1 MKLPSTITVVA
12 PAVALFGLKTA
23 QSARRCHSNSPRPQ
37 SYQASAASR
46 IWEATSFCAAK
57 CAAICLVVA
66 ALTGSLLSL
75 RAATP
80 PGTSLISTIE
90 LSPGGGT
97 YTPTL
102 FALNQ
107 TTHKLYVMGTTF
119 PGPSLGIALINT
131 ATGSFVTGIRQT
143 TMIPYGIAADDSTTA
158 GGNKAYLIGTRGYGS
173 AQQQILLTI
182 DGTTDTID
190 PNTAVTLPI
199 NQRIGLFGV
208 NPIGVNPVNH
218 KVYISDNNGTVAVVD
233 GPNHTVLK
241 TIQNVGFDLM
251 VAIPASNKMLA
262 FQNGPVALIDSSND
276 SETTLPIPTF
286 YAADAAYDSANGQIY
301 AVGQDKNGTTQL
313 IVFDGSGAIVTS
325 TTAGVPSGANSIAVD
340 AAGGKVYLGTPT
352 PYYTNGTIT
361 AFSATSLAVVGSFP
375 QGAGKLAIDS
385 TNSSRIYLLDYGD
398 YSCPSCQRTEL
409 LNQVGLLNVND
420 GSLARLT
427 VGYQP
432 GAVAVNRQTN
442 RTYVVD
448 VQAPELVVIDGA
460 SNSVSGRVAVKP
472 AVNARVFGYETTA
485 RLIAVSE
492 AVNRIYLPRQV
503 IENPVDGTRASVVD
517 VLDGATNALI
527 TTISV
532 GSPYIYAMAV
542 DDTRR
547 HLLIATAGTMY
558 VYGLDSNS
566 LVATAT
572 LPANNI
578 FGMVANPATGRIYVG
593 ALDGGGYVFVLDGD
607 SYSVLASSIT
617 SGAEPVPMAVDQK
630 RNKIYVANTAAG
642 SVDNSFTVID
652 GATNTS
658 QTISNISSN
667 TGGDAVQS
675 VAVDEVSNTVY
686 VLDNADQSGGNGW
699 VTVYSAA
706 NNYSFLGEISVGTTP
721 AGMAFNSTSRQLF
734 VTNEPDGTV
743 SVLLNGTRPP
753 PPVPA
758 HGGLSDTYFSVDGY
772 ASGGTVV
779 NGTPLA
785 FLAQQSGTP
794 AGLNV
799 RVQFSTT
806 PNDPL
811 SWAPLPNGTDGFMV
825 YDSSSQQ
832 FAVMSSSYPL
842 TAGVYF
848 RAISAAPSYPDSISS
863 IVGPFN
869 LTSSTPRLGPTTL
882 YISRNGPVAN
892 IRFGVTEATIPAGT
906 AVRIQATKTPA
917 SAASWAD
924 IDNGSLTQDSTAP
937 NQFYLG
943 LDNYPSGEGVFFRA
957 LATEAG
963 YVDSISQEIGPIAF
977 ILDPAA
983 TVNISL
989 SNGLA
994 KDVHGGEDFDF
1005 PLTLHTGSFDVT
1017 ATAQSGRP
1025 INYVGLKYDGD
1036 TLESFA
1042 SAASEGNTV
1051 NYKAGIAGDH
1061 LVEAIATDDLG
1072 VIGDARPV
1080 HVRVAPAAP
1089 GRMLFAGRPGNWS
1102 DPSMWIDSNGISGV
1116 PGPDDFAV
1124 LSSVDV
1130 SLPSDVN
1137 VKAVSLNGGTI
1148 SGPGKLTVTG
1158 FFTIGGGRIK
1168 SDLEIPAGATC
1179 LMINDADAAFGGQVI
1194 NGGRFK
1200 LHGKGGITGIKN
1212 GTSAQATGA
1221 GGIAGVQPDGFFDG
1235 VLGFFR
1241 NLGSII
1247 FHRPAGGRPGSGSAP
1262 PPAPSPTP
1270 APEVRTIAIAGLE
1283 NSGLVAAGGGNLI
1296 SEHGG
1301 GVISNDGGSL
1311 ISHDSGTLITQDG
1324 GSLVAQGGGNLVAQ
1338 GGGNLVAQGG
1348 GNLVAQGGGNLVAT
1362 GGGNLVAQGGG
1373 NLVATGGG
1381 NIIGLSNQRA
1391 ESAASGFTQTAGQM
1405 DLTSLILTGP
1415 LTLNGGVLKGTG
1427 LILGDLTNNAGF
1439 VSPGHTA
1446 AGLLAVTGN
1455 YTQGVQGTLIIEN
1468 GGPSSSQ
1475 FDQLQVGGVANLGGK
1490 LDIKT
1495 INGYTPDPADTFSPL
1510 GFGSVSGSFSS
1521 VSSNAQVTVAPT
1533 GLLTSIDPTKPNPT
1547 NGQPLNIATRL
1558 QIQSGDNVLIAGFI
1572 ITGPAGSTKK
1582 VLIRGIGPSLANFGV
1597 AGTIPDPF
1605 LELHKPDGSVVTNDN
1620 WKQAPNV
1627 AEIPSGFAPSNDLE
1641 SIIYTTL
1648 SPGNYTAILKGAH
1661 GEAGVGLVEAYDF
1674 DTTSTAKLAN
1684 IATRGFVNTGDN
1696 VMIGGFIIGG
1706 IEPANVL
1713 VRAIGPSLTQFG
1725 VQAAL
1730 QATTLELHDSNGS
1743 VISNEGWRSTQESEI
1758 QATTIPPTN
1767 DNEAAI
1773 LATLVPGNYTA
1784 IVRGKNDTTGIAV
1797 VEAYNLQ

>member
-1 MKLPSTITVVA
+1 
-12 PAVALFGLKTA
+12 
-23 QSARRCHSNSPRPQ
+23 
-37 SYQASAASR
+37 
-46 IWEATSFCAAK
+46 
-57 CAAICLVVA
+57 VA
-66 ALTGSLLSL
+66 ALIGSSLSL

-80 PGTSLISTIE
+80 PGTSLINTIE
-90 LSPGGGT
+90 LSPGGSAYSPGQ
-97 YTPTL
+97 
-102 FALNQ
+102 FGLNQ
-107 TTHKLYVMGTTF
+107 ATHKLYTLAPYIVNVQ
-119 PGPSLGIALINT
+119 PCAAAVINT
-131 ATGSFVTGIRQT
+131 ATGSFVTGIRDPKNT
-143 TMIPYGIAADDSTTA
+143 VTSDGGFLAPYGLAVDDSTTA
-158 GGNKAYLIGTRGYGS
+158 GGNKVYYVSDVGYSSTRRLVLVTGNG
-173 AQQQILLTI
+173 A
-182 DGTTDTID
+182 TDTID
-190 PNTAVTLPI
+190 PNTAVSLPI
-199 NQRIGLFGV
+199 SEPASYAGNAG
-208 NPIGVNPVNH
+208 IGVNPVNH
-218 KVYISDNNGTVAVVD
+218 KVYVSDYYGTVAVVD
-233 GPNHTVLK
+233 GPTHSVIK
-241 TIQNVGFDLM
+241 TIQMPSGNGANVI

-262 FQNGPVALIDSSND
+262 FPYGPVVLIDSSSD
-276 SETTLPIPTF
+276 SLTTLSIPSF
-286 YAADAAYDSANGQIY
+286 YASDAAYDSANGRIY
-301 AVGQDKNGTTQL
+301 AVGQDPNGTTQL
-313 IVFDGSGAIVTS
+313 IVFDGSGAIVAS
-325 TTAGVPSGANSIAVD
+325 TTAGVPSGAKSIAVD
-340 AAGGKVYLGTPT
+340 AAGGKVYVGTPT
-352 PYYTNGTIT
+352 PSDTNGTIT
-361 AFSATSLAVVGSFP
+361 VFSATSLAVIGSFP

-385 TNSSRIYLLDYGD
+385 TNNSRIYLLDA
-398 YSCPSCQRTEL
+398 RTEL
-409 LNQVGLLNVND
+409 LNQVGVLNVNN

-427 VGYQP
+427 VGYRP
-432 GAVAVNRQTN
+432 GALAVNRQTN
-442 RTYVVD
+442 RTYVTD
-448 VQAPELVVIDGA
+448 ARAPELVVIDGA
-460 SNSVSGRVAVKP
+460 SDSVSARVAVKP
-472 AVNARVFGYETTA
+472 ATIGGAVYDYQTIP

-492 AVNRIYLPRQV
+492 AVNRIYLPRLA
-503 IENPVDGTRASVVD
+503 INPVDGTQGIVVD
-517 VLDGATNALI
+517 VLDGSTNALI

-547 HLLIATAGTMY
+547 HLLIATQGTMY

-566 LVATAT
+566 LVATAALT
-572 LPANNI
+572 GSV
-578 FGMVANPATGRIYVG
+578 FGMVANPATGRIYLG
-593 ALDGGGYVFVLDGD
+593 ILDGGGYVTVLDGD
-607 SYSVLASSIT
+607 SYNVVAASVA
-617 SGAEPVPMAVDQK
+617 SGAGPVPTAVDQK

-642 SVDNSFTVID
+642 SVANSFTVID
-652 GATNTS
+652 GATNSS
-658 QTISNISSN
+658 QTIDNISSN
-667 TGGDAVQS
+667 IGGDAVGA

-686 VLDNADQSGGNGW
+686 VLDNANGSGFPGW

-706 NNYSFLGEISVGTTP
+706 NNYSFLGEISVGAAPT
-721 AGMAFNSTSRQLF
+721 GMAFNSTSRQLF
-734 VTNEPDGTV
+734 VTNENDGTV

-983 TVNISL
+983 TVAISL

-1036 TLESFA
+1036 TLGSFG

-1148 SGPGKLTVTG
+1148 SGPGKLTVSG
-1158 FFTIGGGRIK
+1158 FLTIGGGRIK

-1179 LMINDADAAFGGQVI
+1179 LMINDADAAFGGQVT

-1200 LHGKGGITGIKN
+1200 LHGKGGITGIKT
-1212 GTSAQATGA
+1212 GTNAGTAGA
-1221 GGIAGVQPDGFFDG
+1221 DGIAGVQPDGFFDG

-1270 APEVRTIAIAGLE
+1270 APEVRTVAIAGLE

-1311 ISHDSGTLITQDG
+1311 ISHDSGTLV
-1324 GSLVAQGGGNLVAQ
+1324 SAGGGNLVAA
-1338 GGGNLVAQGG
+1338 GGGNLVAAGG
-1348 GNLVAQGGGNLVAT
+1348 GNLVAAGGGNLVAAGGGNLVAT
-1362 GGGNLVAQGGG
+1362 GGGNLVSAGGG
-1373 NLVATGGG
+1373 NIVSAGGG

-1468 GGPSSSQ
+1468 GGPSPSQ
-1475 FDQLQVGGVANLGGK
+1475 FDQLQVGGLANLGGK

-1510 GFGSVSGSFSS
+1510 GFGSVSGTFAS

-1533 GLLTSIDPTKPNPT
+1533 GLLTSVDPTKPQPT
-1547 NGQPLNIATRL
+1547 TGQPLNIATRL
-1558 QIQSGDNVLIAGFI
+1558 QIQSGDNVLIGGFI

-1620 WKQAPNV
+1620 WQQAPNV

-1641 SIIYTTL
+1641 SIIYTSL

-1674 DTTSTAKLAN
+1674 DTASTAKLAN

-1706 IEPANVL
+1706 TEPANVL
-1713 VRAIGPSLTQFG
+1713 VRAIGPSLIPF
-1725 VQAAL
+1725 VQGAL
-1730 QATTLELHDSNGS
+1730 QATTLELHDANGG
-1743 VISNEGWRSTQESEI
+1743 VISNDGWRNTQESEI

-1784 IVRGKNDTTGIAV
+1784 IVRGKNNTTGIAV
-1797 VEAYNLQ
+1797 IEAYNLQ